1 MQLYNFELDAVA
13 EKANR
18 DDTMHV
24 LIRKKEDSNLE
35 LDYIRLSDL
44 SGANISADTEYSSTS
59 ESI

>member
-1 MQLYNFELDAVA
+1 MQLYNFGLDAVA
-13 EKANR
+13 EKANW

-44 SGANISADTEYSSTS
+44 SGTNISVDTEYSSTS